1 MFRRGYNNFDL
12 DTDNDLMDEIASYM
26 DDDIRE
32 QVHFELA
39 PCSNSEFLERYVELD
54 PEFSELLSSEFGIEL

>member
-1 MFRRGYNNFDL
+1 MMRRGYNNFDL
-12 DTDNDLMDEIASYM
+12 DTDNDLMDVIASYM
-26 DDDIRE
+26 DDDARE

>member
-32 QVHFELA
+32 QVHFELS
-39 PCSNSEFLERYVELD
+39 PCNNSDFLERYEELD

>member
-1 MFRRGYNNFDL
+1 MTRRGYNNFDL
-12 DTDNDLMDEIASYM
+12 DTDNDLMDDIASYM
-26 DDDIRE
+26 DDDTRE

>member
-39 PCSNSEFLERYVELD
+39 PCNNSDFLGRYVELD